1 MTTIGLERSRPA
13 WRDDLAAE
21 WRAALAL
28 ARKELRIARRYP
40 LNLVNEVLQPL
51 YQFLLPSLL
60 LGATF
65 LVGGRAL
72 GLESSTGTSDLAG
85 YLFLGMIVG
94 GLTGTGFWEIAFS
107 FKREMDA
114 GTLEPAW
121 LTPTRPETMV
131 IGRAIGGLAIAAS
144 TSTVLLGIGWVV
156 FGAAF
161 SPGTWLAMPA
171 LVLAAFSMIG
181 IGYLVAAAVLLMREP
196 GFFVDATNFLFAM
209 ASGVAFPVI
218 VLPDLVR
225 WVAYLLPTTYALDI
239 LRIHALGTMP
249 IAAEPIE
256 WLALVATSLLAL
268 WVGILAF
275 RRTEHRMRVLGTL
288 GQH

>member
-1 MTTIGLERSRPA
+1 MTVQRA
-13 WRDDLAAE
+13 DLAAE

-40 LNLVNEVLQPL
+40 LNLANEVLQPI

-65 LVGGRAL
+65 LVGGRAI
-72 GLESSTGTSDLAG
+72 GLEASTGTSDLAG

-94 GLTGTGFWEIAFS
+94 GLAGTAFWEIAFG

-131 IGRAIGGLAIAAS
+131 IGRAIGGLAIGGSAS
-144 TSTVLLGIGWVV
+144 VVLIAIGWVV
-156 FGAAF
+156 FGASF
-161 SPGTWLAMPA
+161 SAGTWLALPA
-171 LVLAAFSMIG
+171 LGVAALSMIG
-181 IGYLVAAAVLLMREP
+181 IGYLVSAAVLRMREP
-196 GFFVDATNFLFAM
+196 NFFVDATNFLFAM
-209 ASGVAFPVI
+209 ASGVAFPVM

-225 WVAYLLPTTYALDI
+225 WVAFLLPTTYALDI
-239 LRIHALGTMP
+239 LRVHALGTRP
-249 IAAEPIE
+249 IAPEPIE
-256 WLALVATSLLAL
+256 WLALVGTSLLACG
-268 WVGILAF
+268 VGVAAF
-275 RRTEHRMRVLGTL
+275 RRTEHRMRVQGTL

>member
-1 MTTIGLERSRPA
+1 MTALPRLNPGVREDIGL
-13 WRDDLAAE
+13 E
-21 WRAALAL
+21 WRAATAM

-40 LNLVNEVLQPL
+40 LNLANEVLQPI

-72 GLESSTGTSDLAG
+72 GLEASTGTADLAG

-94 GLTGTGFWEIAFS
+94 GLTGTAFWEIAFS

-131 IGRAIGGLAIAAS
+131 IGRALGGLAIGGSAS
-144 TSTVLLGIGWVV
+144 LVLIGIGWLV
-156 FGAAF
+156 FGASFA
-161 SPGTWLAMPA
+161 PGTWLAVPA
-171 LVLAAFSMIG
+171 LVVAALSMIG

-209 ASGVAFPVI
+209 ASGVAFPVV
-218 VLPDLVR
+218 VLPDLVE

-239 LRIHALGTMP
+239 LRIHALGTTP
-249 IAAEPIE
+249 LIPEPLE
-256 WLALVATSLLAL
+256 WAALVATSLLAL
-268 WVGILAF
+268 WAGVLAF

>member
-1 MTTIGLERSRPA
+1 MAVRTYLRPGVREDVA
-13 WRDDLAAE
+13 LE
-21 WRAALAL
+21 WRAAVAL

-40 LNLVNEVLQPL
+40 LNLANEVLQPL

-65 LVGGRAL
+65 LVGGRAI
-72 GLESSTGTSDLAG
+72 GLEASTGTADLAG

-94 GLTGTGFWEIAFS
+94 GLTGTAFWEIAFS

-131 IGRAIGGLAIAAS
+131 IGRALGGLVIAGG
-144 TSTVLLGIGWVV
+144 TSLILIGIGWVV
-156 FGAAF
+156 FGASF
-161 SPGTWLAMPA
+161 SAGSWLALPA
-171 LVLAAFSMIG
+171 LVIAALSMIG
-181 IGYLVAAAVLLMREP
+181 IGYLVAAAVLMIREP
-196 GFFVDATNFLFAM
+196 NFFVDATNFLFAM
-209 ASGVAFPVI
+209 ASGVAFPVL
-218 VLPDLVR
+218 VLPDLIR

-239 LRIHALGTMP
+239 LRVHALGTIP
-249 IAAEPIE
+249 IAPEPVE
-256 WLALVATSLLAL
+256 WLALVGTSLLAL
-268 WVGILAF
+268 WAGVVAF
-275 RRTEHRMRVLGTL
+275 RRTEHRMRVKGTL